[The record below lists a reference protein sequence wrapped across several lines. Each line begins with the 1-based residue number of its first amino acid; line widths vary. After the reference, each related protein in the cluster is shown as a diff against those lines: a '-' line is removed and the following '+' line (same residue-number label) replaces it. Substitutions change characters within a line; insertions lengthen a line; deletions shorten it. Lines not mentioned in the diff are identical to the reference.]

1 MLFGDTSEL
10 TVRIMVG
17 KYTHSVHKMQ
27 IFWMLNQVVNTLTR
41 MVWRIRHAEFFI
53 TLCTL
58 DPLFLLLSDEFEP
71 NNN

>member
-10 TVRIMVG
+10 TVRIMWSN
-17 KYTHSVHKMQ
+17 YTHSVHNMQ
-27 IFWMLNQVVNTLTR
+27 IFWMLNQVVNTLTTTD
-41 MVWRIRHAEFFI
+41 WRIRHAEFFI
-53 TLCTL
+53 TFCTL